1 MMLKVDCLCAGY
13 GKKVVLNDVSFE
25 VRAGSIVSLIG
36 PNGSGKST
44 VLRTILGQIKSM
56 GGTVSILD
64 RDMSSMK
71 LGEIARSVSMVMTER
86 INPQFMTC
94 RQVVATGRYPH
105 TGRFGLL
112 GEEDEKAV
120 DDAMNLVGAGKIAGE
135 RFSSLSDGQKQRI
148 MLARAVAQDT
158 DILVLDEPTSFLDM
172 YYKLDLMKIIY
183 RLARQKKKAV
193 LMSMHELDLV
203 RRVSDLVVC
212 LDGSSVMKAGTVEQV
227 FAGSFIQRLYGVRD
241 DEFDP
246 DTGTVLL
253 NLDREKASA
262 EVNESFDRGSTAE
275 IPGDLSSPVGKGA
288 RVLMVQGT
296 MSSAGKSLLVA
307 GLCRVFA
314 QDGYRVVPFK
324 SQNMALNSFI
334 TKDGLEMGR
343 AQVMQAE
350 AAGVECDVGMNPILL
365 KPTSDVGSQVI
376 VNGEVLGNM
385 KAREYFEYK
394 PKLVPHIVRAFRKLE
409 KKADIIVIEGAGS
422 PAEIN
427 LRENDIVNMGL
438 AELVDAPVLLVG
450 DIDRGGV
457 FAQLAGTVELLQPEE
472 RNRIKGLVI
481 NKFRGDKSIL
491 DSGIEMIEKRLKVP
505 VTGVVPYMNIVLDDE
520 DSLSRV
526 FEKKSASLVNIAVV
540 RFPKIS
546 NFTDFTVFEQF
557 DQVALHYVTDPK
569 ELEHMDA
576 VILPG
581 SKNTID
587 DLLWMRQSG
596 MEAAVKKFAEHGLVF
611 GICGGYQMLGNSI
624 SDPRGVESGKSVV
637 AMGLLPVSTV
647 LQEEKVRSRTQGIL
661 HVEQGEFAF
670 LDGESFSGYEI
681 HMGTTFF
688 DGCSLTTA
696 TTENSDAGSLTAGA
710 TENRGAGSL
719 TTAETENRGGQGLPG
734 PDVLVVNGNV
744 AGSYIHGIFD
754 EGNVALKVAGHL
766 AEKKGVSLDGSR
778 KDYREFKE
786 RQYDILADTIRG
798 HVDMDEVYRM
808 LRPARIRENV

>member
-1 MMLKVDCLCAGY
+1 MMLKVDSLCAGY
-13 GKKVVLNDVSFE
+13 GRKIVLQGVSFE
-25 VRAGSIVSLIG
+25 VKAGSIVSLIG

-56 GGTVSILD
+56 GGTVSILEC
-64 RDMSSMK
+64 DMSAMK
-71 LGEIARSVSMVMTER
+71 LGEIARAVSMVMTDR
-86 INPQFMTC
+86 IDPQFMTC
-94 RQVVATGRYPH
+94 RQVVASGRYPY
-105 TGRFGLL
+105 TGRFGIL
-112 GEEDEKAV
+112 GAEDEKAV
-120 DDAMNLVGAGKIAGE
+120 DDAIALVGADSIAE
-135 RFSSLSDGQKQRI
+135 EKFSTVSDGQKQRV

-183 RLARQKKKAV
+183 GLARNQKKAV

-203 RRVSDLVVC
+203 RKVSDLVVC
-212 LDGSSVMKAGTVEQV
+212 LDGSTVVGAGSVERI
-227 FAGSFIQRLYGVRD
+227 FAGSFIQRLYGLRD

-246 DTGTVLL
+246 ATGMVRL
-253 NLDREKASA
+253 NLDHENSA
-262 EVNESFDRGSTAE
+262 VEVKKCSERGSATE
-275 IPGDLSSPVGKGA
+275 SSGDLSSPVGKA
-288 RVLMVQGT
+288 AKVIMVQGT

-307 GLCRVFA
+307 GLCRIFA

-334 TKDGLEMGR
+334 TRDGLEMGR

-350 AAGVECDVGMNPILL
+350 AAGVDCDVAMNPILL
-365 KPTSDVGSQVI
+365 KPTSDVGCQVI

-394 PKLVPHIVRAFRKLE
+394 PKLIPHIVRAFRTLE
-409 KKADIIVIEGAGS
+409 EKADIIVIEGAGS

-491 DSGIEMIEKRLKVP
+491 DPGIEMIEKRLNVP

-557 DQVALHYVTDPK
+557 DQVGLHYVTDPR

-624 SDPRGVESGKSVV
+624 SDPRGVESGKSVCG
-637 AMGLLPVSTV
+637 MGLLPVSTV
-647 LQEEKVRSRTQGIL
+647 LQEEKIRTRTEGVL
-661 HVEQGEFAF
+661 RVEHGELSF
-670 LDGESFSGYEI
+670 LDGEPFSGYEI
-681 HMGTTFF
+681 HMGTTCL
-688 DGCSLTTA
+688 DGGSGRSLP
-696 TTENSDAGSLTAGA
+696 EPGILTAC
-710 TENRGAGSL
+710 
-719 TTAETENRGGQGLPG
+719 
-734 PDVLVVNGNV
+734 GNV
-744 AGSYIHGIFD
+744 AGTYIHGIFD
-754 EGNVALKVAGHL
+754 EGNIAFKVAAHL
-766 AEKKGVSLDGSR
+766 AEKKGVALDGSR

-798 HVDMDEVYRM
+798 HVDMEGIYRM
-808 LRPARIRENV
+808 LRPARIRENAR

>member
-1 MMLKVDCLCAGY
+1 MLKVDSLCAGY
-13 GKKVVLNDVSFE
+13 GRKIVLQGVSFE
-25 VRAGSIVSLIG
+25 VKAGSIVSLIG

-56 GGTVSILD
+56 GGTVSILE
-64 RDMSSMK
+64 RDMSAMK
-71 LGEIARSVSMVMTER
+71 LGEIARAVSMVMTDR
-86 INPQFMTC
+86 IDPQFMTC
-94 RQVVATGRYPH
+94 RQVVASGRYPH
-105 TGRFGLL
+105 TGRFGIL
-112 GEEDEKAV
+112 GAEDEKAV
-120 DDAMNLVGAGKIAGE
+120 DDAIALVGADSIAE
-135 RFSSLSDGQKQRI
+135 EKFSTVSDGQKQRV

-183 RLARQKKKAV
+183 GLARNRKKAV

-203 RRVSDLVVC
+203 RKVSDLVVC
-212 LDGSSVMKAGTVEQV
+212 LDGSTVVGAGSVERI
-227 FAGSFIQRLYGVRD
+227 FAGSFIQRLYGLRD

-246 DTGTVLL
+246 ATGMVRL
-253 NLDREKASA
+253 NLDHEKSA
-262 EVNESFDRGSTAE
+262 VEVKEGFERGSATE
-275 IPGDLSSPVGKGA
+275 ISGDLSSPVGKA
-288 RVLMVQGT
+288 AKVIMVQGT

-307 GLCRVFA
+307 GLCRIFA

-334 TKDGLEMGR
+334 TRDGLEMGR

-350 AAGVECDVGMNPILL
+350 AAGVDCDVAMNPILL
-365 KPTSDVGSQVI
+365 KPTSDVGCQVI

-394 PKLVPHIVRAFRKLE
+394 PKLIPHIVRAFRTLE
-409 KKADIIVIEGAGS
+409 EKADIIVIEGAGS

-491 DSGIEMIEKRLKVP
+491 DPGIEMIEKRLNVP

-557 DQVALHYVTDPK
+557 DQVGLHYVTDPR
-569 ELEHMDA
+569 ELEYMDA

-596 MEAAVKKFAEHGLVF
+596 MEVAVKKFAEHGLVF

-624 SDPRGVESGKSVV
+624 SDPRGVESGKSVCG
-637 AMGLLPVSTV
+637 MGLLPVSTV
-647 LQEEKVRSRTQGIL
+647 LQEEKIRTRIEGVL
-661 HVEQGEFAF
+661 RVEHGEFCF
-670 LDGESFSGYEI
+670 LDGEPFSGYEI
-681 HMGTTFF
+681 HMGTTCL
-688 DGCSLTTA
+688 DGTSGRSLP
-696 TTENSDAGSLTAGA
+696 EPGILTAC
-710 TENRGAGSL
+710 
-719 TTAETENRGGQGLPG
+719 
-734 PDVLVVNGNV
+734 GNV
-744 AGSYIHGIFD
+744 AGTYIHGIFD
-754 EGNVALKVAGHL
+754 EGNIAFKVAAHL
-766 AEKKGVSLDGSR
+766 AEKKGVALDGSR

-798 HVDMDEVYRM
+798 HVDMEGIYRM
-808 LRPARIRENV
+808 LRPARIREHAR

>member
-1 MMLKVDCLCAGY
+1 MLKVDSLCAGY
-13 GKKVVLNDVSFE
+13 GRKIVLQGVSFE

-56 GGTVSILD
+56 GGTVSILE
-64 RDMSSMK
+64 RDMSAMK
-71 LGEIARSVSMVMTER
+71 LGEIARAVSMVMTDR
-86 INPQFMTC
+86 IDPQFMTC
-94 RQVVATGRYPH
+94 RQVVASGRYPH
-105 TGRFGLL
+105 TGRFGIL
-112 GEEDEKAV
+112 GAEDEKAV
-120 DDAMNLVGAGKIAGE
+120 DDAIALVGADSIAE
-135 RFSSLSDGQKQRI
+135 EKFSTVSDGQKQRV

-183 RLARQKKKAV
+183 GLARNRKKAV

-203 RRVSDLVVC
+203 RKVSDFVVC
-212 LDGSSVMKAGTVEQV
+212 LDGSTVVGAGSVERI
-227 FAGSFIQRLYGVRD
+227 FAGSFIQRLYGLKD

-246 DTGTVLL
+246 ATGMVML
-253 NLDREKASA
+253 NLDHEKSA
-262 EVNESFDRGSTAE
+262 VEVKECSERGSATE
-275 IPGDLSSPVGKGA
+275 ISGDLSSPVGKA
-288 RVLMVQGT
+288 AKVIMVQGT

-307 GLCRVFA
+307 GLCRIFA

-334 TKDGLEMGR
+334 TRDGLEMGR

-350 AAGVECDVGMNPILL
+350 AAGVDCDVAMNPILL
-365 KPTSDVGSQVI
+365 KPTSDVGCQVI

-394 PKLVPHIVRAFRKLE
+394 PKLVPHIVRAFRTLE
-409 KKADIIVIEGAGS
+409 EKADIIVIEGAGS

-491 DSGIEMIEKRLKVP
+491 DPGIEMIEKRLNVP

-557 DQVALHYVTDPK
+557 DQVGLHYVTDPR

-587 DLLWMRQSG
+587 DLLWIRQSG

-624 SDPRGVESGKSVV
+624 SDPRGVESGKSVCG
-637 AMGLLPVSTV
+637 MGLLPVSTV
-647 LQEEKVRSRTQGIL
+647 LQEEKIRTRTEGVL
-661 HVEQGEFAF
+661 RVEHGELCF
-670 LDGESFSGYEI
+670 LDGEPFSGYEI
-681 HMGTTFF
+681 HMGTTCL
-688 DGCSLTTA
+688 DGGSGRSLP
-696 TTENSDAGSLTAGA
+696 EPGILTAC
-710 TENRGAGSL
+710 
-719 TTAETENRGGQGLPG
+719 
-734 PDVLVVNGNV
+734 GNV
-744 AGSYIHGIFD
+744 AGTYIHGIFD
-754 EGNVALKVAGHL
+754 EGNIAFKVAAHL
-766 AEKKGVSLDGSR
+766 AEKKGVALDGSR

-798 HVDMDEVYRM
+798 HVDMEGIYRM
-808 LRPARIRENV
+808 LRPARIRENAR

>member
-1 MMLKVDCLCAGY
+1 MLKVDSLCAGY
-13 GKKVVLNDVSFE
+13 GRKIVLQGVSFE
-25 VRAGSIVSLIG
+25 VKAGSIVSLIG

-56 GGTVSILD
+56 GGTVSILE
-64 RDMSSMK
+64 RDMSAMK
-71 LGEIARSVSMVMTER
+71 LGEIARAVSMVMTDR
-86 INPQFMTC
+86 IDPQFMTC
-94 RQVVATGRYPH
+94 RQVVASGRYPH
-105 TGRFGLL
+105 TGRFGIL
-112 GEEDEKAV
+112 GAEDEKAV
-120 DDAMNLVGAGKIAGE
+120 DDAIALVGADSIAE
-135 RFSSLSDGQKQRI
+135 EKFSTVSDGQKQRV

-183 RLARQKKKAV
+183 GLARNRKKAV

-203 RRVSDLVVC
+203 RKVSDLVVC
-212 LDGSSVMKAGTVEQV
+212 LDGSTVVGAGSVERI
-227 FAGSFIQRLYGVRD
+227 FAGSFIQRLYGLRD

-246 DTGTVLL
+246 ATGMVRL
-253 NLDREKASA
+253 NLDHENSA
-262 EVNESFDRGSTAE
+262 VEVKECSERGSATE
-275 IPGDLSSPVGKGA
+275 ISGDLSSPVGKA
-288 RVLMVQGT
+288 AKVIMVQGT

-307 GLCRVFA
+307 GLCRIFA

-334 TKDGLEMGR
+334 TRDGLEMGR

-350 AAGVECDVGMNPILL
+350 AAGVDCDVAMNPILL
-365 KPTSDVGSQVI
+365 KPTSDVGCQVI

-394 PKLVPHIVRAFRKLE
+394 PKLIPHIVRAFRTLE
-409 KKADIIVIEGAGS
+409 EKADIIVIEGAGS

-491 DSGIEMIEKRLKVP
+491 DPGIEMIEKRLKVP

-557 DQVALHYVTDPK
+557 DQVGLHYVTDPR

-624 SDPRGVESGKSVV
+624 SDPRGVESGKSVCG
-637 AMGLLPVSTV
+637 MGLLPVSTV
-647 LQEEKVRSRTQGIL
+647 LQEEKIRTRTEGVL
-661 HVEQGEFAF
+661 RVEHGELCF
-670 LDGESFSGYEI
+670 LDGEPFSGYEI
-681 HMGTTFF
+681 HMGTTCL
-688 DGCSLTTA
+688 DGGSGRSLP
-696 TTENSDAGSLTAGA
+696 EPGILTAC
-710 TENRGAGSL
+710 
-719 TTAETENRGGQGLPG
+719 
-734 PDVLVVNGNV
+734 GNV
-744 AGSYIHGIFD
+744 AGTYIHGIFD
-754 EGNVALKVAGHL
+754 EGNIAFKVAAHL
-766 AEKKGVSLDGSR
+766 AEKKGVALDGSR

-798 HVDMDEVYRM
+798 HVDMEGIYRM
-808 LRPARIRENV
+808 LRPARIRENAR